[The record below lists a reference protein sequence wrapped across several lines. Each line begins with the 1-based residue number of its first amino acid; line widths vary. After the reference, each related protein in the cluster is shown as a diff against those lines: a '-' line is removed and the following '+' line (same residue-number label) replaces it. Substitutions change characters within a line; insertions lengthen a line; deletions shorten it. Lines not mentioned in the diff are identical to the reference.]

1 MVLVHTR
8 WIRGPPLARKR
19 TPTASWARA
28 SGAALALAVARGT
41 ALFLGLYLLA
51 NSLAG
56 AVGSR
61 MSQDLWLIDASFLPR
76 PAGTLLT
83 VAAAL
88 LLVAYGVAPTLSKHQ
103 NALVAAACAALAV
116 VALRNVVDFYR
127 AWGAHTFTPHVPF
140 PLSLAVVALFTLLGW
155 AASSIDVPRIGG
167 AQHLAAAVALVV
179 VAALFPLA
187 QIGFFGTSDYRT
199 EADAAVV
206 FGARANRG
214 GSLSTSLADRV
225 STAVDLY
232 RSGLVRTLVMSGG
245 VSDSQV
251 DEPDAM
257 RAAAERA
264 GVPTSAI
271 LLDENGA
278 DTEATVAN
286 TTALFERDGIRRV
299 LAVSQGYHLPRV
311 KLAYMAAG
319 VDVRTVPAKTSIP
332 IPQTPLYMLREVPA
346 FWQYW
351 ARSALGV

>member
-1 MVLVHTR
+1 M
-8 WIRGPPLARKR
+8 
-19 TPTASWARA
+19 
-28 SGAALALAVARGT
+28 
-41 ALFLGLYLLA
+41 FLGVYLLA

-56 AVGSR
+56 AVGPR
-61 MSQDLWLIDASFLPR
+61 MSQDLWLIDTGFLPV

-88 LLVAYGVAPTLSKHQ
+88 LLVAYAVAPALSKQQ
-103 NALVAAACAALAV
+103 NGLAALACAALAL
-116 VALRNVVDFYR
+116 VALRNGIDFYR
-127 AWGAHTFTPHVPF
+127 AWDVRTFAPHVPLPF
-140 PLSLAVVALFTLLGW
+140 SLVLAAVLGLVGW
-155 AASSIDVPRIGG
+155 AMWSVDATRMGG
-167 AQHLAAAVALVV
+167 VQHLVAVVALVV

-187 QIGFFGTSDYRT
+187 QIGFFGTSDYRAV
-199 EADAAVV
+199 ADAAVV

-225 STAVDLY
+225 DTAVDLY

-264 GVPTSAI
+264 GVPASAI

-278 DTEATVAN
+278 DTAATVAN

-319 VDVRTVPAKTSIP
+319 LDVRTVPAKTSIP

-351 ARSALGV
+351 ARSLVRG

>member
-1 MVLVHTR
+1 
-8 WIRGPPLARKR
+8 
-19 TPTASWARA
+19 
-28 SGAALALAVARGT
+28 
-41 ALFLGLYLLA
+41 
-51 NSLAG
+51 
-56 AVGSR
+56 
-61 MSQDLWLIDASFLPR
+61 
-76 PAGTLLT
+76 LLT

-88 LLVAYGVAPTLSKHQ
+88 LLVAYAVAPALSKQQ
-103 NALVAAACAALAV
+103 NGLAALACAALAL
-116 VALRNVVDFYR
+116 VALRNGIDFYR
-127 AWGAHTFTPHVPF
+127 AWDVRTFAPHVPLPF
-140 PLSLAVVALFTLLGW
+140 SLVLAAVLGLVGW
-155 AASSIDVPRIGG
+155 AMWSVDATRMGG
-167 AQHLAAAVALVV
+167 VQHLAAVVALVV

-187 QIGFFGTSDYRT
+187 QIGFFGTSDYRAV
-199 EADAAVV
+199 ADAAVV

-225 STAVDLY
+225 DTAVDLY

-264 GVPTSAI
+264 GVPASAI

-278 DTEATVAN
+278 DTAATVAN

-319 VDVRTVPAKTSIP
+319 LDVRTVPAKTSIP

-351 ARSALGV
+351 ARSLVRG